1 MVKVRERK
9 YFLGSIQSEK
19 LIRLNGLKKVDPHS
33 NQLYSMA
40 CKFLNKYQKI
50 KIDKAYSFAKKIKY
64 KHGNMSPE
72 IYFAHPKRVSALS
85 MLLYDNNNIDAAIL
99 GLIHNV
105 FELTSRDEK
114 EISLLFGSK
123 ISKQAF
129 VLTVDRQ
136 FQWDRDYKKEY
147 YEKISSGPIESSVI
161 KVLDKVDN
169 LFILGTNPDSEIKYR
184 YLKEIEDYIVPMTSK
199 SIPSLS
205 NYLERLIE
213 YNYKNSF

>member
-85 MLLYDNNNIDAAIL
+85 MLLYDNNFFKLDLKLEDISNHSERELVNTQLKLFKIAISA
-99 GLIHNV
+99 GL
-105 FELTSRDEK
+105 
-114 EISLLFGSK
+114 
-123 ISKQAF
+123 
-129 VLTVDRQ
+129 
-136 FQWDRDYKKEY
+136 YKY
-147 YEKISSGPIESSVI
+147 Q
-161 KVLDKVDN
+161 
-169 LFILGTNPDSEIKYR
+169 
-184 YLKEIEDYIVPMTSK
+184 
-199 SIPSLS
+199 
-205 NYLERLIE
+205 
-213 YNYKNSF
+213 

>member
-1 MVKVRERK
+1 
-9 YFLGSIQSEK
+9 
-19 LIRLNGLKKVDPHS
+19 
-33 NQLYSMA
+33 
-40 CKFLNKYQKI
+40 
-50 KIDKAYSFAKKIKY
+50 
-64 KHGNMSPE
+64 MSPE